1 MSMYIEPLARAVN
14 ALSKLPGVG
23 GKSALRLAYHLI
35 DMPEADVKELSE
47 AILSVKEKVKYCQIC
62 GNFCEED
69 ICSICRDE
77 GRDKSTV
84 CVVRDPRDVRSMERM
99 RDYRGVYHVLHGTIS
114 PMNGIGPEQLKI
126 KQLLERISQGG
137 IQEVILAT
145 NPDVEGD
152 ATALYLARLLKPLG
166 VRVTRIA
173 YGIPIGGELEY
184 IDEVTLSRAMQGRRD
199 M

>member
-1 MSMYIEPLARAVN
+1 M
-14 ALSKLPGVG
+14 
-23 GKSALRLAYHLI
+23 
-35 DMPEADVKELSE
+35 
-47 AILSVKEKVKYCQIC
+47 
-62 GNFCEED
+62 
-69 ICSICRDE
+69 
-77 GRDKSTV
+77 
-84 CVVRDPRDVRSMERM
+84 CVVRDPRDVISMERM

-126 KQLLERISQGG
+126 KQLLGAFRRGHSK
-137 IQEVILAT
+137 VILAT

>member
-35 DMPEADVKELSE
+35 DMPEAEVKELAD
-47 AILSVKEKVKYCQIC
+47 AILSVKEKVKYCRIC
-62 GNFCEED
+62 GNFCEDD
-69 ICSICRDE
+69 ICSICRDG
-77 GRDKSTV
+77 GRAQSII
-84 CVVRDPRDVRSMERM
+84 CVVRDPRDVISMERM
-99 RDYRGVYHVLHGTIS
+99 REYKGVYHVLHGTIS
-114 PMNGIGPEQLKI
+114 PMNGVGPEDLNI
-126 KQLLERISQGG
+126 KQLIERISKGG
-137 IQEVILAT
+137 VDEIILAT

-166 VRVTRIA
+166 VKVTRIA

-184 IDEVTLSRAMQGRRD
+184 IDEVTLFRAMQGRRE

>member
-1 MSMYIEPLARAVN
+1 M
-14 ALSKLPGVG
+14 
-23 GKSALRLAYHLI
+23 
-35 DMPEADVKELSE
+35 
-47 AILSVKEKVKYCQIC
+47 
-62 GNFCEED
+62 
-69 ICSICRDE
+69 
-77 GRDKSTV
+77 
-84 CVVRDPRDVRSMERM
+84 CVVRDPRDVISMERM

>member
-1 MSMYIEPLARAVN
+1 
-14 ALSKLPGVG
+14 
-23 GKSALRLAYHLI
+23 
-35 DMPEADVKELSE
+35 
-47 AILSVKEKVKYCQIC
+47 
-62 GNFCEED
+62 
-69 ICSICRDE
+69 
-77 GRDKSTV
+77 
-84 CVVRDPRDVRSMERM
+84 
-99 RDYRGVYHVLHGTIS
+99 
-114 PMNGIGPEQLKI
+114 MNGIGPEQLKI